1 MYYLL
6 TGIVVVSIL
15 RYFNLIPKMTSKFWT
30 YVDYALVLVAFVLLL
45 SRIPPFFM
53 SVAPNIWDDAA
64 HRHRFRKRIPR
75 CQLTVA
81 RFNLLNAK
89 MLLPQ
94 ASPKPPTRMVAVV

>member
-45 SRIPPFFM
+45 SRIPPFF
-53 SVAPNIWDDAA
+53 SVVL
-64 HRHRFRKRIPR
+64 
-75 CQLTVA
+75 LTV
-81 RFNLLNAK
+81 
-89 MLLPQ
+89 
-94 ASPKPPTRMVAVV
+94 VAAYAWKKGFFDKFR

>member
-45 SRIPPFFM
+45 SRTPHFF
-53 SVAPNIWDDAA
+53 SGIL
-64 HRHRFRKRIPR
+64 
-75 CQLTVA
+75 LTV
-81 RFNLLNAK
+81 
-89 MLLPQ
+89 
-94 ASPKPPTRMVAVV
+94 VVGYAWKKVFFDKFR